1 MTLGAPEPR
10 SGNSTLAILIVCL
23 AAVLPYLLTVRDYFV
38 ADDFGVV
45 QILSQK
51 PAWYFPRWFV
61 GSWMETVFGVPPQ
74 EIRPFP
80 AVSYQ
85 LTALVGAAAPTVH
98 HVINMLIHA
107 VNGVL
112 VLAIARRVAG
122 LSVPGAT
129 LAALLFVILPVQVE
143 SVAWITGRV
152 DSLPAFFYLAAF
164 LAYATWRSTGSNDR
178 VRYLVSVGLF
188 FGALFSKE
196 NTITM
201 VGTLLLYDVLAA
213 EKGARASWKS
223 PRSYLPYVPFALLTG
238 MFLLLRYVL
247 FGDLVR
253 ESQLPSG
260 AFTAFANR
268 IGRHIERIVLG
279 GVTTGPPFAWTSLLA
294 AIGLVLGLWWI
305 QAKGDKRRT
314 VGSALY
320 FGPVWMLMALVPTIA
335 AGYES
340 PRHLYLAA
348 VAWAMLLGFAFQA
361 AWKPARSPRLRI
373 AATLVAAAVTAAY
386 LVPLRAAL
394 GNLHR
399 AASISKV
406 AATDLHREAS
416 SAAPGTLLI
425 VGAPLRSWE
434 WAMPLVARP
443 PFAPEDLTRRVYI
456 VSPWLLHCCRT
467 EWLGDTHQTLRAW
480 SDQPAPGPI
489 VVLHW
494 DSVTGRMSRLT
505 DAEYPD
511 LRTAIPVLLE
521 ENTVDYLDR
530 LIVRLTNLAHAPVER

>member
-1 MTLGAPEPR
+1 MTPRARQPR
-10 SGNSTLAILIVCL
+10 SGNSTLAILVVCL

-85 LTALVGAAAPTVH
+85 LTALVGAAAPTLH
-98 HVINMLIHA
+98 HVINILIHV

-112 VLAIARRVAG
+112 VLAIARQAG
-122 LSVPGAT
+122 RLPPPGAT
-129 LAALLFVILPVQVE
+129 LTAVVFVILPVQVE

-152 DSLPAFFYLAAF
+152 DSLPALFYLASF
-164 LAYATWRSTGSNDR
+164 LAYAQWRITGSNDR
-178 VRYLVSVGLF
+178 LRYVMSVLLF
-188 FGALFSKE
+188 FAALFSKE
-196 NTITM
+196 STITM
-201 VGTLLLYDVLAA
+201 VATLLLYDLLIA
-213 EKGARASWKS
+213 ERPANVSWRS
-223 PRSYLPYVPFALLTG
+223 GRSYLPYIPFALLTA
-238 MFLLLRYVL
+238 MFLVLRYML

-260 AFTAFANR
+260 AFGAFGDR

-279 GVTTGPPFAWTSLLA
+279 SVTTGAPLAWTLFFI
-294 AIGLVLGLWWI
+294 AIGLALGLWWI
-305 QAKGDKRRT
+305 RARDDTRRAI
-314 VGSALY
+314 GSALY
-320 FGPVWMLMALVPTIA
+320 FGPVWMLIALIPTIA

-348 VAWAMLLGFAFQA
+348 VGWAMLLGGTFQA
-361 AWKPARSPRLRI
+361 AWTGATLSRLR
-373 AATLVAAAVTAAY
+373 LVVTVIAAAVLAAY
-386 LVPLRAAL
+386 LVPLRTAL
-394 GNLHR
+394 KSLHS

-406 AATDLHREAS
+406 AATDLYREAS
-416 SAAPGTLLI
+416 SAIPGTLLI
-425 VGAPLRSWE
+425 VSAPLRSWE

-443 PFAPEDLTRRVYI
+443 PFAREDLTQRVFM

-467 EWLGDTHQTLRAW
+467 EWLGDTHRTLQAW
-480 SDQPAPGPI
+480 SDQPARQPI

-494 DSVTGRMSRLT
+494 DNATGRMSRLT

-521 ENTVDYLDR
+521 EDTVDYLDR
-530 LIVRLTNLAHAPVER
+530 LIVRLTNLAH